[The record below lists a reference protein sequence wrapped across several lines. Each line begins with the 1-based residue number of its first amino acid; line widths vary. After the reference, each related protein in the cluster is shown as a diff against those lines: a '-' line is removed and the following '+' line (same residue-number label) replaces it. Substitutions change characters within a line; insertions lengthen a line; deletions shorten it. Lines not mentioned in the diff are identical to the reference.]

1 MYFVYFL
8 STTPPNHPK
17 LKNLEYSIIDHFLII
32 LQVALLH
39 SSPILSPTQCEE
51 NTMAGF
57 KALKGEG
64 HWPTLLAAFL
74 YFDFS
79 FMVWTMLG
87 PLSTE
92 INEAL
97 VASGAMAMSAGE
109 KATLLSLP
117 ILSGALLRI
126 LLGFGVDKFGAK
138 KTALISQAIVISAL
152 FFTYFQ
158 AESITYNQLL
168 VVALGLGFAG
178 ASFAVALPQ
187 AGQWYPPK
195 LQGVV
200 LGIAGA
206 GNIGVVIDFLFA
218 PKIAEHYGWDAVF
231 LVGGVL
237 SSIIFVAYM
246 FMAKDAPEN
255 VYKANPKK
263 LNDYGK
269 LLKDK
274 DTWWF
279 NLFYAISF
287 GGFVGFAGYMKVY
300 LMNTYSTEMAD
311 LGMAWLAEENVKVM
325 AGYFG
330 ALCIFAGA
338 ILRPIGGAVADKM
351 GGIKSLYIFF
361 GMVAT
366 LAVINALIEL
376 PFAAAILVLFLIMAN
391 LGMAKGAVFQLVPQ
405 RFGKDIGIMTGIIGA
420 AGGLGGTALIK
431 TLGWSK
437 GAFDGY
443 TAGFLIFAGVVF
455 LAIAGISFVKTR
467 WRTTWGAAA
476 GGRI

>member
-1 MYFVYFL
+1 
-8 STTPPNHPK
+8 
-17 LKNLEYSIIDHFLII
+17 
-32 LQVALLH
+32 
-39 SSPILSPTQCEE
+39 
-51 NTMAGF
+51 MAGF

-64 HWPTLLAAFL
+64 HFPTLFMAFL
-74 YFDFS
+74 YFDMS

-92 INEAL
+92 ITEAL
-97 VASGAMAMSAGE
+97 AAHGEIITAGQ

-117 ILSGALLRI
+117 ILSGAILRI
-126 LLGFGVDKFGAK
+126 VLGFGVDKLGPK
-138 KTALISQAIVISAL
+138 LTALIAQAIVIASLLLA
-152 FFTYFQ
+152 YMQ
-158 AESITYNQLL
+158 GESITYNQLL

-206 GNIGVVIDFLFA
+206 GNIGVVLDFLFA
-218 PKIAEHYGWDAVF
+218 PKIAEKWGWEAVF
-231 LVGGVL
+231 GVGAAMAIVVF
-237 SSIIFVAYM
+237 IAYL
-246 FMAKDAPEN
+246 FLAKNAPET
-255 VYKANPKK
+255 VYKARPKK
-263 LNDYGK
+263 VSDYFK
-269 LLKDK
+269 LLRDK

-300 LMNTYSTEMAD
+300 LMNTYQADMAAFGLD
-311 LGMAWLAEENVKVM
+311 VLDEPNVKVI

-330 ALCIFAGA
+330 ALTIFAGA
-338 ILRPIGGAVADKM
+338 VLRPVGGNIADRIGGVKALYFFYGSVAV
-351 GGIKSLYIFF
+351 
-361 GMVAT
+361 
-366 LAVINALIEL
+366 LAAILALIEL
-376 PFAAAILVLFLIMAN
+376 PFFVAIAVLFFIMAS
-391 LGMAKGAVFQLVPQ
+391 LGMANGAVFQLVPQ
-405 RFGKDIGIMTGIIGA
+405 RFGKDIGIMTGIVGC

-443 TAGFLIFAGVVF
+443 MAGFLIFAGVV
-455 LAIAGISFVKTR
+455 LVAIAGLSFVKTR
-467 WRTTWGAAA
+467 WRTTWGASA
-476 GGRI
+476 GGMI

>member
-1 MYFVYFL
+1 
-8 STTPPNHPK
+8 
-17 LKNLEYSIIDHFLII
+17 
-32 LQVALLH
+32 
-39 SSPILSPTQCEE
+39 
-51 NTMAGF
+51 MAGI
-57 KALKGEG
+57 KDLKGKG
-64 HWPTLLAAFL
+64 HAPTLFMAFL
-74 YFDFS
+74 YFDMS

-92 INEAL
+92 ISEAL
-97 VASGAMAMSAGE
+97 ALAGHVMTAGE

-117 ILSGALLRI
+117 ILSGAILRI
-126 LLGFGVDKFGAK
+126 LLGFGVDKIGAK
-138 KTALISQAIVISAL
+138 LTALISQSIVIAAL
-152 FFTYFQ
+152 LTAFLQ
-158 AESITYNQLL
+158 GNDITYNQLL
-168 VVALGLGFAG
+168 IVALGLGFAG

-218 PKIAEHYGWDAVF
+218 PKIAEIWGWDAVF
-231 LVGGVL
+231 GVG
-237 SSIIFVAYM
+237 A
-246 FMAKDAPEN
+246 FMAIIVLIAYFFLAQDAPED
-255 VYKANPKK
+255 VYKKNPKK
-263 LNDYGK
+263 LKDYIK

-279 NLFYAISF
+279 CLFYAVSF

-300 LMNTYSTEMAD
+300 LMNTYQIDMAAFGED
-311 LGMAWLAEENVKVM
+311 VLNEGNVKVI

-338 ILRPIGGAVADKM
+338 VLRPVGGAVADKI
-351 GGIKSLYIFF
+351 GGVKSLYFF
-361 GMVAT
+361 YGIVA
-366 LAVINALIEL
+366 LLVVISATMDL
-376 PFAAAILVLFLIMAN
+376 PFALAIFILFLIMAN
-391 LGMAKGAVFQLVPQ
+391 LGMANGAVFQLVPQ
-405 RFGKDIGIMTGIIGA
+405 RFGKDIGIMTGIIGC

-443 TAGFLIFAGVVF
+443 AAGFLIFALVVIV
-455 LAIAGISFVKTR
+455 AISGISFVKTR
-467 WRTTWGAAA
+467 WRTTWGIQA

>member
-1 MYFVYFL
+1 
-8 STTPPNHPK
+8 
-17 LKNLEYSIIDHFLII
+17 
-32 LQVALLH
+32 
-39 SSPILSPTQCEE
+39 
-51 NTMAGF
+51 MAGF
-57 KALKGEG
+57 KALKGQG
-64 HWPTLLAAFL
+64 HTPTLFIAFL
-74 YFDFS
+74 YFDMS

-92 INEAL
+92 ISEAL
-97 VASGAMAMSAGE
+97 ALTGHIMTAGE

-126 LLGFGVDKFGAK
+126 VLGFGVDKLGAK
-138 KTALISQAIVISAL
+138 LTALLSQSVVITAL
-152 FFTYFQ
+152 LTAYFMGD
-158 AESITYNQLL
+158 SITYNALL

-218 PKIAEHYGWDAVF
+218 PKIAEIWGWEAVF
-231 LVGGVL
+231 LVGAVMA
-237 SSIIFVAYM
+237 IVV
-246 FMAKDAPEN
+246 FMAYAFIAKNAPES
-255 VYKANPKK
+255 VYKARPKK
-263 LNDYGK
+263 LSDYGK
-269 LLKDK
+269 LLKDR

-279 NLFYAISF
+279 SLFYAISF

-300 LMNTYSTEMAD
+300 LMNTYSVDMAAFGLD
-311 LGMAWLAEENVKVM
+311 VFDEPNVKVI

-330 ALCIFAGA
+330 ALTIFAGA
-338 ILRPIGGAVADKM
+338 ILRPFGGALADKI

-361 GMVAT
+361 TVVAS
-366 LAVINALIEL
+366 LAFLNAFILL
-376 PFAAAILVLFLIMAN
+376 PFWVAIVVLFLIMAN
-391 LGMAKGAVFQLVPQ
+391 LGMANGAVFQLVPQ
-405 RFGKDIGIMTGIIGA
+405 RFGKDIGIMTGLVGA
-420 AGGLGGTALIK
+420 AGGIGGTALIQ

-443 TAGFLIFAGVVF
+443 SMGFMIFAVVV
-455 LAIAGISFVKTR
+455 LVAIAGISFVKTR
-467 WRTTWGAAA
+467 WRTTWGVKS
-476 GGRI
+476 GGMI

>member
-1 MYFVYFL
+1 
-8 STTPPNHPK
+8 
-17 LKNLEYSIIDHFLII
+17 
-32 LQVALLH
+32 
-39 SSPILSPTQCEE
+39 
-51 NTMAGF
+51 MASF
-57 KALKGEG
+57 KALKGQG
-64 HWPTLLAAFL
+64 DAKTLFAAFL

-87 PLSTE
+87 PLATE
-92 INEAL
+92 ISESLATHGFIIS
-97 VASGAMAMSAGE
+97 ASQ
-109 KATLLSLP
+109 KATLLSIP
-117 ILSGALLRI
+117 ILAGALLRI

-138 KTALISQAIVISAL
+138 KTALMAQAVVISVL
-152 FFTYFQ
+152 FYAFFRG
-158 AESITYNQLL
+158 EGITYNELL
-168 VVALGLGFAG
+168 VVATGLGFAG

-195 LQGVV
+195 LQGIV

-218 PKIAEHYGWDAVF
+218 PKIAEIWGWQAVF
-231 LVGGVL
+231 LVGGAL
-237 SSIIFVAYM
+237 STIIFVTYI
-246 FMAKDAPEN
+246 FLAKDAPKE
-255 VYKANPKK
+255 VYTPRPKK
-263 LNDYGK
+263 LKDYGK

-279 NLFYAISF
+279 NLFYAVSF

-300 LMNTYSTEMAD
+300 LMNTYQAD
-311 LGMAWLAEENVKVM
+311 MSNFGINVFDEPNVKVI

-330 ALCIFAGA
+330 ALTIFAGA
-338 ILRPIGGAVADKM
+338 VLRPVGGAVADKM
-351 GGIKSLYIFF
+351 GGVKSLYIFF
-361 GMVAT
+361 GTVT
-366 LAVINALIEL
+366 LLAIVNAVITL
-376 PFAAAILVLFLIMAN
+376 PFWVAIVVLFLIMAN
-391 LGMAKGAVFQLVPQ
+391 LGMANGAVFQLVPQ

-443 TAGFLIFAGVVF
+443 SAGFMIFTGVV
-455 LAIAGISFVKTR
+455 LVAIMGISLVKTR
-467 WRTTWGAAA
+467 WRTTWGVAA

>member
-1 MYFVYFL
+1 
-8 STTPPNHPK
+8 
-17 LKNLEYSIIDHFLII
+17 
-32 LQVALLH
+32 
-39 SSPILSPTQCEE
+39 
-51 NTMAGF
+51 MAGL
-57 KALKGEG
+57 KDLKGQG
-64 HWPTLLAAFL
+64 HAPTLFMAFL
-74 YFDFS
+74 YFDMS

-92 INEAL
+92 IAEAL
-97 VASGAMAMSAGE
+97 ALTGHIMTAGE

-117 ILSGALLRI
+117 ILSGAILRV
-126 LLGFGVDKFGAK
+126 LLGFGVDKLGAK
-138 KTALISQAIVISAL
+138 LTALLSQTIVIAAL
-152 FFTYFQ
+152 LTAFLLGD
-158 AESITYNQLL
+158 EISYNQLL
-168 VVALGLGFAG
+168 IVALGLGFAG

-218 PKIAEHYGWDAVF
+218 PKIAEIWGWASVF
-231 LVGGVL
+231 GVGAAMAIVVL
-237 SSIIFVAYM
+237 IAY
-246 FMAKDAPEN
+246 FFLAQDAPED
-255 VYKANPKK
+255 VYKKNPKK
-263 LNDYGK
+263 LKDYGK

-279 NLFYAISF
+279 SLFYAVSF

-300 LMNTYSTEMAD
+300 LMNTYQVDMSAFGLDVLDE
-311 LGMAWLAEENVKVM
+311 GNVKVI

-338 ILRPIGGAVADKM
+338 VLRPVGGAVADKI
-351 GGIKSLYIFF
+351 GGIRSLYYFY
-361 GMVAT
+361 GLVAL
-366 LAVINALIEL
+366 LAIINATIAL
-376 PFAAAILVLFLIMAN
+376 PFALAILVLFLIMAS
-391 LGMAKGAVFQLVPQ
+391 LGMANGAVFQLVPQ
-405 RFGKDIGIMTGIIGA
+405 RFGNVIGIMTGIVGC

-443 TAGFLIFAGVVF
+443 TAGFLIFALVVF
-455 LAIAGISFVKTR
+455 VAISGISLVKTR
-467 WRTTWGAAA
+467 WRTTWGVQA

>member
-1 MYFVYFL
+1 
-8 STTPPNHPK
+8 
-17 LKNLEYSIIDHFLII
+17 
-32 LQVALLH
+32 
-39 SSPILSPTQCEE
+39 
-51 NTMAGF
+51 MAGF
-57 KALKGEG
+57 KALKGQG

-92 INEAL
+92 IAESLA
-97 VASGAMAMSAGE
+97 VGGFTITAAQ
-109 KATLLSLP
+109 KATLLSIP
-117 ILSGALLRI
+117 ILAGALLRI
-126 LLGFGVDKFGAK
+126 LLGFGVDKFGPK
-138 KTALISQAIVISAL
+138 KTALMSQAVVISVL
-152 FFTYFQ
+152 FYAFFRG
-158 AESITYNQLL
+158 ENITYNELL

-206 GNIGVVIDFLFA
+206 GNVGVVLDFLFA
-218 PKIAEHYGWDAVF
+218 PKIAELWGWQAVF

-237 SSIIFVAYM
+237 STIIFITYM
-246 FMAKDAPEN
+246 FMAKDAPSS
-255 VYKANPKK
+255 VYRANPKK
-263 LNDYGK
+263 LRDYGK

-279 NLFYAISF
+279 ALFYAISF

-300 LMNTYSTEMAD
+300 LMNTYQVDMSAIGVE
-311 LGMAWLAEENVKVM
+311 WFNEPNVKVI

-330 ALCIFAGA
+330 ALTIFAGA
-338 ILRPIGGAVADKM
+338 ILRPVGGGVADKL

-361 GMVAT
+361 GAVAL
-366 LAVINALIEL
+366 LAAINAFVTL
-376 PFAAAILVLFLIMAN
+376 PFWVAILVLFLIMAN
-391 LGMAKGAVFQLVPQ
+391 LGMANGAVFQLVPQ
-405 RFGKDIGIMTGIIGA
+405 RFGKDIGIMTGLIGA
-420 AGGLGGTALIK
+420 AGGIGGTALIK

-443 TAGFLIFAGVVF
+443 SAGFMIFAGVV
-455 LAIAGISFVKTR
+455 LVAIVGISMVKTR
-467 WRTTWGAAA
+467 WRTTWGVQA

>member
-1 MYFVYFL
+1 
-8 STTPPNHPK
+8 
-17 LKNLEYSIIDHFLII
+17 
-32 LQVALLH
+32 
-39 SSPILSPTQCEE
+39 
-51 NTMAGF
+51 MAGF
-57 KALKGEG
+57 KDLKGEG
-64 HWPTLLAAFL
+64 HAPTLFMAFL
-74 YFDFS
+74 YFDVS

-92 INEAL
+92 ITEAL
-97 VASGAMAMSAGE
+97 ALNGHLMTAGE

-117 ILSGALLRI
+117 ILSGAILRI
-126 LLGFGVDKFGAK
+126 VLGFGVDKLGPK
-138 KTALISQAIVISAL
+138 MTALLAQSVVIASLLTAYL
-152 FFTYFQ
+152 MG
-158 AESITYNQLL
+158 ENITYNALL
-168 VVALGLGFAG
+168 IVALGLGFAG

-218 PKIAEHYGWDAVF
+218 PKIAELWGWDAVF
-231 LVGGVL
+231 LVGAVMA
-237 SSIIFVAYM
+237 IVTFVAYA
-246 FMAKDAPEN
+246 FIAKDAPES
-255 VYKANPKK
+255 VYQANPKK
-263 LNDYGK
+263 LKDYGK

-279 NLFYAISF
+279 SLFYAISF

-300 LMNTYSTEMAD
+300 LMNTYQAD
-311 LGMAWLAEENVKVM
+311 MSAFGLDFLDEGNVKVV

-338 ILRPIGGAVADKM
+338 VLRPVGGGIADKM
-351 GGIKSLYIFF
+351 GGIKSLYIFY
-361 GMVAT
+361 GMVALLVST
-366 LAVINALIEL
+366 SALVEL
-376 PFAAAILVLFLIMAN
+376 PFYVAILVLFLIMAN
-391 LGMAKGAVFQLVPQ
+391 LGMANGAVFQLVPQ
-405 RFGKDIGIMTGIIGA
+405 RFGKDIGIMTGIVGC

-443 TAGFLIFAGVVF
+443 TAGFLIFAAVV
-455 LAIAGISFVKTR
+455 LIAIAGISFVKTR

>member
-1 MYFVYFL
+1 
-8 STTPPNHPK
+8 
-17 LKNLEYSIIDHFLII
+17 
-32 LQVALLH
+32 
-39 SSPILSPTQCEE
+39 
-51 NTMAGF
+51 MAGLRD
-57 KALKGEG
+57 LKGQG
-64 HWPTLLAAFL
+64 HAPTLFMAFL
-74 YFDFS
+74 YFDMS

-92 INEAL
+92 IAEAL
-97 VASGAMAMSAGE
+97 ALTGHIMTAGE

-117 ILSGALLRI
+117 ILSGAILRI
-126 LLGFGVDKFGAK
+126 VLGFGVDKLGAK
-138 KTALISQAIVISAL
+138 NTALFSQTVVIASLLTAYMLGETIS
-152 FFTYFQ
+152 
-158 AESITYNQLL
+158 YNQLL
-168 VVALGLGFAG
+168 IVALGLGFAG

-206 GNIGVVIDFLFA
+206 GNIGVVIDFIFA
-218 PKIAEHYGWDAVF
+218 PKIAELWGWESVF
-231 LVGGVL
+231 GIGAAM
-237 SSIIFVAYM
+237 SIVVFIAYIFL
-246 FMAKDAPEN
+246 AKNAPSH

-263 LNDYGK
+263 LKDYGK

-279 NLFYAISF
+279 SLFYAVSF

-300 LMNTYSTEMAD
+300 LMNTYQIDMSSFGIEV
-311 LGMAWLAEENVKVM
+311 LNEGNVKVI

-338 ILRPIGGAVADKM
+338 ILRPVGGAIADKF
-351 GGIKSLYIFF
+351 GGVKSLYFFYGIVALLIIVNATIQIPFFLAIF
-361 GMVAT
+361 
-366 LAVINALIEL
+366 I
-376 PFAAAILVLFLIMAN
+376 LFLIMAN
-391 LGMAKGAVFQLVPQ
+391 LGMANGAVFQLVPQ
-405 RFGKDIGIMTGIIGA
+405 RFGKDIGIMTGIVGC
-420 AGGLGGTALIK
+420 AGGLGGTALIQ

-443 TAGFLIFAGVVF
+443 TTGFLIFALVIV
-455 LAIAGISFVKTR
+455 LALIGLSLVKTR
-467 WRTTWGAAA
+467 WRTTWGLVA

>member
-1 MYFVYFL
+1 
-8 STTPPNHPK
+8 
-17 LKNLEYSIIDHFLII
+17 
-32 LQVALLH
+32 
-39 SSPILSPTQCEE
+39 
-51 NTMAGF
+51 MAGF
-57 KALKGEG
+57 KDLKGQG
-64 HWPTLLAAFL
+64 HGQTLFMAFL
-74 YFDFS
+74 YFDMS

-92 INEAL
+92 IAEAL
-97 VASGAMAMSAGE
+97 ALAGHIMTGGE

-117 ILSGALLRI
+117 ILSGAILRI
-126 LLGFGVDKFGAK
+126 VLGFGVDKLGAK
-138 KTALISQAIVISAL
+138 MTALISQAIVIAAL
-152 FFTYFQ
+152 LTAFFMGD
-158 AESITYNQLL
+158 SITYNALL
-168 VVALGLGFAG
+168 IVALGLGFAG

-218 PKIAEHYGWDAVF
+218 PKIAELWGWASVF
-231 LVGGVL
+231 GVGAAMAIVVF
-237 SSIIFVAYM
+237 IAYA
-246 FMAKDAPEN
+246 FMAKDAPGS
-255 VYKANPKK
+255 VYKARPKK
-263 LNDYGK
+263 LKDYGK

-279 NLFYAISF
+279 SLFYAISF

-300 LMNTYSTEMAD
+300 LMNTYSVDMEAFGVD
-311 LGMAWLAEENVKVM
+311 VLDESNVKVI

-338 ILRPIGGAVADKM
+338 VLRPVGGNIADKIGGVKALYFFYGSVA
-351 GGIKSLYIFF
+351 ILVAISA
-361 GMVAT
+361 MVK
-366 LAVINALIEL
+366 L
-376 PFAAAILVLFLIMAN
+376 PFFVAIFVLFLIMAN
-391 LGMAKGAVFQLVPQ
+391 LGMANGSVFQLVPQ
-405 RFGKDIGIMTGIIGA
+405 RFGKDIGIMTGIVGC

-443 TAGFLIFAGVVF
+443 TAGFLIFAAVV
-455 LAIAGISFVKTR
+455 LVALIGLSMVKTR
-467 WRTTWGAAA
+467 WRTTWGANA
-476 GGRI
+476 GGMI